1 MHEDIAMALNV
12 HFADDLAI
20 LSNFGRL
27 MNDPRHFDA
36 GRDVADLL
44 DQGYKQFVIELPG
57 IGAIGPAG
65 LGLLTTLTRQIRQEG
80 GELVLANVRRELA
93 AHLETMRMD
102 AYWEVFDSVA
112 EAKAFYLRR
121 SGVRSDD

>member
-1 MHEDIAMALNV
+1 MREDLPMALNV
-12 HFADDLAI
+12 RFEDGLAI

-65 LGLLTTLTRQIRQEG
+65 LGLLTTLTRQVHQEG
-80 GELVLANVRRELA
+80 GELVLANVRRELS

-102 AYWEVFDSVA
+102 AYWEVFDSLA
-112 EAKAFYLRR
+112 SAKEYYLRR
-121 SGVRSDD
+121 SGVRSDE